1 MGIFDKVNES
11 QIVGKTPIVA
21 TNDPDLI
28 VFLNPNKVVTI
39 EGGKLQTKYGIGNPY
54 IITDNGVGALI
65 KPDVKGNAAT
75 DSPSE
80 APDVP
85 DLTDIEIYKNEKYW
99 DSAKKQ
105 ERARLVIKVK
115 NNSKY
120 KTEVVGIDARIYN
133 PAEEK

>member
-1 MGIFDKVNES
+1 MGIFDKVNET
-11 QIVGKTPIVA
+11 QIVGKVPVIA
-21 TNDPDLI
+21 SNDPDLL
-28 VFLNPNKVVTI
+28 VFLNPNKVVVVD
-39 EGGKLQTKYGIGNPY
+39 GGKSTFKYSTDNPY
-54 IITDNGVGALI
+54 VITAPLI
-65 KPDVKGNAAT
+65 FTKPDGKGDLT
-75 DSPSE
+75 KEDPGVTSTK
-80 APDVP
+80 DVP

-120 KTEVVGIDARIYN
+120 RTEVIGIDARIYN

>member
-1 MGIFDKVNES
+1 MGIFDKVNET
-11 QIVGKTPIVA
+11 QIVGKIPVVSSD
-21 TNDPDLI
+21 DPDLL
-28 VFLNPNKVVTI
+28 VFLNPNKVVVV
-39 EGGKLQTKYGIGNPY
+39 EGGKSVYKYATDNPY
-54 IITDNGVGALI
+54 IITAPLI
-65 KPDVKGNAAT
+65 FTKPDDKGSAL
-75 DSPSE
+75 SE
-80 APDVP
+80 DPGTTSIKDVP

-120 KTEVVGIDARIYN
+120 KTEVIGIDARIYN